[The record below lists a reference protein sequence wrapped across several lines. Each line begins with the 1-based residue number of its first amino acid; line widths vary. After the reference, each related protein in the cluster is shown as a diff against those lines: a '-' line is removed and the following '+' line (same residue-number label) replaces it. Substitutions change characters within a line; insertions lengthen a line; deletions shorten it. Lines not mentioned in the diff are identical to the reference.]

1 MLRMAVKLNGRG
13 QEENNSIVMAA
24 PPLPQLILTLA
35 VDSALP
41 QLAAGYSPTEGETVA
56 QVNLVSSAPE

>member
-13 QEENNSIVMAA
+13 RRRTTALLWPA

-35 VDSALP
+35 ADSALP
-41 QLAAGYSPTEGETVA
+41 QLAAGYSPAECETVA